1 MADTFEIVGKS
12 FPRHESIAKVT
23 GQAKYTDDFQIPGM
37 VHGRILRSPYA
48 HARVL
53 QIDKSEAEKMP
64 GVLGLLLPQD
74 VANRPFN
81 CSGNPPSPMLIK
93 DEKVLTDHP
102 LYAGDR
108 ITAVAALTE
117 EACAKALD
125 RIIVKYEPLPTV
137 FGVEEALREGAPLI
151 HPELFGSN
159 IFKKLETSQGDVERG
174 FAESDFIFEDE
185 FTTPAVQHVAMEP
198 VSCICH
204 YTEDE
209 RLTVWSTSQTPFHE
223 RRVLAELLDLPENKV
238 RIIKPIMGG
247 GFGGRQQ
254 IHNQHVGAFLSR
266 LIRRPVKII
275 NTREEEMY
283 ASVVRHGSI
292 CRLKFGVRK
301 DGRLVAFHA
310 KVYLNAGP
318 YCTHS
323 PIVLGAQSRKFQYRI
338 PHYRYEGYGVYTNGS
353 IGGAMRGYG
362 NPQLTFAREVMMDR
376 IAKTLGIDPLQLRV
390 MNHLEAGETI
400 PCHTFPLRSCAIT
413 ECVEIGERI
422 RNEIERQEASPHQA
436 DRLETWAE
444 AWGVAFACHTS
455 GPSNNTGMSSSLIL
469 LNDDGTVNLLVGSAD
484 IGQGCETTLS
494 QIAAQE
500 LGIDLK
506 DITVTSGDTSLTP
519 YDTGTFA
526 SSQIY
531 VAGNAVRQAAQDI
544 KEKLC
549 MALAAHYNTDL
560 EMVRHEKKHFM
571 IETVDDKK
579 ISLSFKESVAKVM
592 FGGKGMILTGFSS
605 FRAEESPLPFSICW
619 AKIAVNK
626 KTRTFSVLHLIQVV
640 DVGTAIN
647 PEVVKGQIEGGISMG
662 LGYALMEQI
671 EMDPRA
677 QKPSSSDLLHYKVP
691 TTLDMPEVHVG
702 IAKWSYE
709 PTGPFGAKSVGELPA
724 VAVAPAIVNAIATAT
739 GEKINSLPLSKAFM
753 PQGRAQFKKESQ

>member
-1 MADTFEIVGKS
+1 MMMDTPEIVGKS

-23 GQAKYTDDFQIPGM
+23 GHAQYTDDLQIPGM
-37 VHGRILRSPYA
+37 VYGRILRSPYA
-48 HARVL
+48 HARIR
-53 QIDKSEAEKMP
+53 QINKSEAEKVP
-64 GVLGLLLPQD
+64 GVLGILLPQD
-74 VANRPFN
+74 VPNRLFN

-93 DEKVLTDHP
+93 DERVLTDHP

-108 ITAVAALTE
+108 IAAVAALSN
-117 EACAKALD
+117 EACTEAVNKIL
-125 RIIVKYEPLPTV
+125 VEYEPLPAV
-137 FGVEEALREGAPLI
+137 FEIEEALREKAPLI

-159 IFKKLETSQGDVERG
+159 IFKKLESSQGDVGRG
-174 FAESDFIFEDE
+174 FAESDYIFEDE
-185 FTTPAVQHVAMEP
+185 FYTPAVQHVAMEP

-209 RLTVWSTSQTPFHE
+209 QLTVWSTSQTPFQE
-223 RRVLAELLDLPENKV
+223 RRVLGELLDLPENKV
-238 RIIKPIMGG
+238 RVIKPVMGG

-275 NTREEEMY
+275 NTREEEMV
-283 ASVVRHGSI
+283 ASVVRHGSV
-292 CRLKFGVRK
+292 CRVKFGVRK

-318 YCTHS
+318 YCTHT

-338 PHYRYEGYGVYTNGS
+338 PHYRYEGYGVYTNGP

-376 IAKTLGIDPLQLRV
+376 IAKKLGIDPLQFRV
-390 MNHLEAGETI
+390 MNHLETGETI

-413 ECVEIGERI
+413 ECVEMGERI
-422 RNEIERQEASPHQA
+422 RNEIERREAPLHQEA
-436 DRLETWAE
+436 DRSE

-455 GPSNNTGMSSSLIL
+455 GPSNNEGMSSSLIL
-469 LNDDGTVNLLVGSAD
+469 VNDDGTANLLVGSAD

-500 LGIDLK
+500 LGMDLK
-506 DITVTSGDTSLTP
+506 DITVTSGDTFFAP

-531 VAGNAVRQAAQDI
+531 VAGNAVRRAAQEV

-549 MALAAHYNTDL
+549 MALATSYQTDP
-560 EMVRHEKKHFM
+560 ERVCYEQGHFM
-571 IETVDDKK
+571 IETGEDKK
-579 ISLSFKESVAKVM
+579 ISLSFKEGVAKVM
-592 FGGKGMILTGFSS
+592 FGRKGGVLTGFSS
-605 FRAEESPLPFSICW
+605 FKAEESPLPFSVCW
-619 AKIAVNK
+619 AKVAVDK
-626 KTRTFSVLHLIQVV
+626 RARTFSVRHIIQVV
-640 DVGTAIN
+640 DVGTPVN
-647 PEVVKGQIEGGISMG
+647 PEVVKGQVEGGISMG

-671 EMDPRA
+671 EIDPRA
-677 QKPSSSDLLHYKVP
+677 QKPSSSDLLHYKVS
-691 TTLDMPEVHVG
+691 TTLDMPDIHV
-702 IAKWSYE
+702 AMARRSYE

-724 VAVAPAIVNAIATAT
+724 VAVAPAIVNAISIAT
-739 GEKINSLPLSKAFM
+739 GEKINSLPLSKAFT
-753 PQGRAQFKKESQ
+753 PQGRPPIKKESP